1 MKLLIVEDN
10 ESMRGLMVKLLC
22 DLVSSVHECSDGREA
37 LAAYQEHRPDWVLM
51 DIEMGQVDGLEATR
65 LITAA
70 FPEARICIVT
80 NYDDEELREA
90 AQRAGAREYVLK
102 DQLLDV
108 RRVLIAANST

>member
-10 ESMRGLMVKLLC
+10 ESMRGLMVRLLR
-22 DLVSSVHECSDGREA
+22 DLASSIHECGDGREA

-65 LITAA
+65 RITAT

-90 AQRAGAREYVLK
+90 AQSAGAREYVLK

-108 RRVLIAANST
+108 RRVLTRR